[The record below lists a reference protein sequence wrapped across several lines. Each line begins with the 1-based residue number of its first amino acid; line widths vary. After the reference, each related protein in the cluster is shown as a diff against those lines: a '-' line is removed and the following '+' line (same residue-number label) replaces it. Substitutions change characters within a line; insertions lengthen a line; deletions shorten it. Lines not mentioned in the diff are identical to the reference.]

1 MIDRVEAGALWFEGE
16 IGPVKV
22 PRAASDIAQP
32 GWSTNLVLGRVN
44 ETWHVVE
51 ADNVYP

>member
-1 MIDRVEAGALWFEGE
+1 MIDRVEPGALWFEGE

-22 PRAASDIAQP
+22 PKAAFDIAQP
-32 GWSTNLVLGRVN
+32 SWSVNIVLGRAN

-51 ADNVYP
+51 VGNVYP